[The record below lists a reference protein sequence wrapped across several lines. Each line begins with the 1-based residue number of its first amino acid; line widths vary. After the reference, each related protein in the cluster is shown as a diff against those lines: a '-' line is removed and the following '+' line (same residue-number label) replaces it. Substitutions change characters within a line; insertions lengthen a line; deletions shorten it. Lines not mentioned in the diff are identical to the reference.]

1 MAILSAHQVTKRFG
15 GVTAVDQF
23 DMDIE
28 EYSISSLIGPNGAG
42 KTTFFNCITGF
53 YLPDEGDISFDTGIK
68 RRPNAMRNSPGAG
81 AGPGAGAA
89 NPNGGGDGRQ
99 LVGFSPDRICR
110 LGISRTYQNVRLFQ
124 NMTAMENILVGQHPR
139 MESGL
144 LGAILH
150 LPSTM
155 QEEERVHE
163 RARELLHFVGLR
175 GMGDA
180 LAKNLPYGFQR
191 RLEIGRALAG
201 DPTLLL
207 LDEPTAGMNPGET
220 QDLIAFI
227 RRLRDDLG
235 LTIFLIE
242 HDMKVVMSISDH
254 VTVQDFGKKIAEG
267 TPAEIQQNPR
277 VIEAYLG
284 RQHKAIRSRLED

>member
-1 MAILSAHQVTKRFG
+1 MAILTTTQVTKRFG
-15 GVTAVDQF
+15 GIIAVSEF
-23 DMDIE
+23 SMEIR

-53 YLPDEGDISFDTGIK
+53 YQPEEGEIIFDTSVEC
-68 RRPNAMRNSPGAG
+68 RPKSHAG
-81 AGPGAGAA
+81 QATSH
-89 NPNGGGDGRQ
+89 NPDGRE
-99 LVGFSPDRICR
+99 LVGLSPDRVCR

-139 MESGL
+139 MRSNM
-144 LGAILH
+144 LGSILH
-150 LPSTM
+150 LPAAM
-155 QEEERVHE
+155 EEEEHVHQ
-163 RARELLHFVGLR
+163 RARELLAYVGLS
-175 GMGDA
+175 GLGDS

-191 RLEIGRALAG
+191 RLEIARALAG

-220 QDLIAFI
+220 EELIAFI
-227 RRLRDDLG
+227 RQLRDELG

-242 HDMKVVMSISDH
+242 HDMKVVMSISDW
-254 VTVQDFGKKIAEG
+254 VSVMDFGQKIAEG
-267 TPAEIQQNPR
+267 TPAQVQQNPA

-284 RQHKAIRSRLED
+284 RQHKMISRRMEV

>member
-1 MAILSAHQVTKRFG
+1 MTILSAKQVTKRFG

-23 DMDIE
+23 DMDVE

-42 KTTFFNCITGF
+42 KTTFFNCVTGF
-53 YLPDEGDISFDTGIK
+53 SRPDEGDISFDAGIK
-68 RRPNAMRNSPGAG
+68 RRPSSKRNPPAAGAG
-81 AGPGAGAA
+81 AGKL
-89 NPNGGGDGRQ
+89 NGGGDGRQ
-99 LVGFSPDRICR
+99 LIGFSPDRICR

-124 NMTAMENILVGQHPR
+124 SMTAMENILVGQHPR
-139 MESGL
+139 MESGW

-175 GMGDA
+175 GMGDT

-284 RQHKAIRSRLED
+284 RKHKAIRSRLED

>member
-1 MAILSAHQVTKRFG
+1 
-15 GVTAVDQF
+15 
-23 DMDIE
+23 
-28 EYSISSLIGPNGAG
+28 
-42 KTTFFNCITGF
+42 
-53 YLPDEGDISFDTGIK
+53 
-68 RRPNAMRNSPGAG
+68 
-81 AGPGAGAA
+81 
-89 NPNGGGDGRQ
+89 
-99 LVGFSPDRICR
+99 
-110 LGISRTYQNVRLFQ
+110 
-124 NMTAMENILVGQHPR
+124 
-139 MESGL
+139 
-144 LGAILH
+144 
-150 LPSTM
+150 
-155 QEEERVHE
+155 
-163 RARELLHFVGLR
+163 
-175 GMGDA
+175 MGDT

-284 RQHKAIRSRLED
+284 RKHKAIRSRLED